1 MKSKRY
7 PLHFRI
13 IFRKNHLWI
22 SQLIGFL
29 IVSSIVIT
37 LAIQGVKIFL
47 LYIKIVENKKVAG
60 KIPQEKLLLI
70 HTRDELKEKVKISEI
85 IEKFTRKRL
94 TDEIRA
100 SLVDIVY
107 TNSKTFGYDPLL
119 IFAVINVESYFDPN
133 AKGQYRSGKYSG
145 AYGLMQLK
153 VATAK
158 EIADFLEI
166 PFNGMDDLFRPEIN
180 IPLGIAYLTQMVS
193 LFKSLK
199 LGILAYNQGPGTIRK
214 NLREKNEL
222 SINYYTKVL
231 NNYFALKK
239 IAE

>member
-1 MKSKRY
+1 MKLRRY
-7 PLHFRI
+7 PFHFRI

-22 SQLIGFL
+22 SQLIGFI
-29 IVSSIVIT
+29 IVSSIVIS
-37 LAIQGVKIFL
+37 LAIQSMKIFL
-47 LYIKIVENKKVAG
+47 LYVKIVENKKQVA

-70 HTRDELKEKVKISEI
+70 HTREELKEKVKISDI
-85 IEKFTRKRL
+85 IEKFTRGRL
-94 TDEIRA
+94 TREIRA

-107 TNSKTFGYDPLL
+107 TNSKAFGYDPLL

-158 EIADFLEI
+158 EVADFLEI
-166 PFNGMDDLFRPEIN
+166 PFNGMEDLFKPEIN

-193 LFKSLK
+193 WFKSLK

-222 SINYYTKVL
+222 SIGYYTKVL
-231 NNYFALKK
+231 KNYFALKK
-239 IAE
+239 IAN

>member
-1 MKSKRY
+1 MKLRRY

-22 SQLIGFL
+22 SQLIGFI
-29 IVSSIVIT
+29 IVSSIVIS
-37 LAIQGVKIFL
+37 LAIQSMKIFL
-47 LYIKIVENKKVAG
+47 LYVKIVENKKQVA

-70 HTRDELKEKVKISEI
+70 HTREELKEKVKISDI
-85 IEKFTRKRL
+85 IEKFTRGRL

-107 TNSKTFGYDPLL
+107 TNSKAFGYDPLL

-158 EIADFLEI
+158 EVADFLEI
-166 PFNGMDDLFRPEIN
+166 PFNGMEDLFKPEIN

-193 LFKSLK
+193 WFKSLK

-222 SINYYTKVL
+222 SIGYYTKVL
-231 NNYFALKK
+231 KNYFALKK
-239 IAE
+239 IAD

>member
-22 SQLIGFL
+22 SQLIGFI
-29 IVSSIVIT
+29 IVISIVVSLT
-37 LAIQGVKIFL
+37 VQGIRIFL
-47 LYIKIVENKKVAG
+47 LYIHIVENKKVAAT
-60 KIPQEKLLLI
+60 IQPEKLLLI
-70 HTRDELKEKVKISEI
+70 HTLGELKEKVKISDI
-85 IEKFTRKRL
+85 IEKFTRGRL
-94 TDEIRA
+94 TDETRA
-100 SLVDIVY
+100 SLVEIVY

-133 AKGQYRSGKYSG
+133 AKGQYRSGKFSG

-166 PFNGMDDLFRPEIN
+166 PFNGMEDLLKPEIN

-193 LFKSLK
+193 WFKSLK

-222 SINYYTKVL
+222 SIVYYTKVL
-231 NNYFALKK
+231 KNYYALKK
-239 IAE
+239 IED